1 MSLTVPT
8 KYGEV
13 AVTLSG
19 REPGAAPT
27 LLLFHANPGDARD
40 FDAVAPK
47 LGEEWAVA
55 GVDWPGYG
63 GSTATGTATEAAV
76 TASAL
81 GEIAVDVLDA
91 LVAGGHR
98 DVSVLGS
105 SIGGYAAVRLAER
118 RPDLVRSVVLVA
130 PAGFTPQ
137 NALIR
142 AYCRFMARR
151 RVARAVVGPFSIA
164 YLGGLRSASAK
175 AAYRR
180 AKGIKDDPAALA
192 SYTSIWRSAADERI
206 DLVTARP
213 RLAMPVL
220 VVWGWYD
227 PINPAPL
234 NLPGVR
240 RALPTAR
247 VVVLAAAHE
256 PYNDVPDRFLASAL
270 PFLREHAVRSA

>member
-1 MSLTVPT
+1 MSFTVPT
-8 KYGEV
+8 EYGEV

-40 FDAVAPK
+40 FDAVAPA

-63 GSTATGTATEAAV
+63 GSTATGATTGPAV
-76 TASAL
+76 TANAL

-91 LVAGGHR
+91 LVARGHR

-118 RPDLVRSVVLVA
+118 RPELVRSVVLVA

-151 RVARAVVGPFSIA
+151 RVARAVVGPFSTA
-164 YLGGLRSASAK
+164 YLGGLRTARAK
-175 AAYRR
+175 TAYRR

-240 RALPTAR
+240 RALPAAR

-256 PYNDVPDRFLASAL
+256 PYNDVPDRFLASVL
-270 PFLREHAVRSA
+270 PFLREHTVRSA